1 THNETKK
8 WVRRVFNCDSCHSL
22 LGVPSMSIECSK
34 CAKPAVYLRRYT
46 AERLCKACLAST
58 TLQRVRRTINRE
70 KMLREDDR
78 IAVAVSGG
86 KDSAVLLDVLFR
98 VEQDFPSVELVPI
111 TIDEGIRGYR
121 DKALESAKELASNLS
136 LRLEVRDF
144 SSIFGQSLDEIVT
157 GRDDNSVGACS
168 YCGVLR
174 RRAINTVAK
183 ELAADIVVTGHNL
196 DDEAQTVIMNMMRG
210 DSRRIARIN
219 RSRTNPIGGLV
230 PRVKPIKE
238 ISERDIVAYTHHLS
252 LPYHDVPCPYA
263 VEAYRNDIREFL
275 NRMEHKRPGTLL
287 AILRSSESI
296 TEAFER
302 NTDTSSLQTCDTCGD
317 PSSSRICKVCSML
330 ADLRAE

>member
-1 THNETKK
+1 
-8 WVRRVFNCDSCHSL
+8 
-22 LGVPSMSIECSK
+22 
-34 CAKPAVYLRRYT
+34 
-46 AERLCKACLAST
+46 
-58 TLQRVRRTINRE
+58 
-70 KMLREDDR
+70 MLREDDR

-98 VEQDFPSVELVPI
+98 IEQDFPSVELVPI
-111 TIDEGIRGYR
+111 TIDEGIQGYR
-121 DKALESAKELASNLS
+121 DKALEAARELTTNLG
-136 LRLEVRDF
+136 LKLEVRDF
-144 SSIFGQSLDEIVT
+144 SSTFGQSLDEIVT
-157 GRDDNSVGACS
+157 SRDENSVGACS

-174 RRAINTVAK
+174 RRAINTAAK
-183 ELAADIVVTGHNL
+183 EIEADIVVTGHNM
-196 DDEAQTVIMNMMRG
+196 DDEAQTIMMNMMRG
-210 DSRRIARIN
+210 DSRRIARTN
-219 RSRTNPIGGLV
+219 RSRANPIGGLV

-296 TEAFER
+296 ADAFEQ
-302 NTDTSSLQTCDTCGD
+302 NADESSLQTCDKCGD

-330 ADLRAE
+330 GALRAE

>member
-1 THNETKK
+1 
-8 WVRRVFNCDSCHSL
+8 
-22 LGVPSMSIECSK
+22 
-34 CAKPAVYLRRYT
+34 
-46 AERLCKACLAST
+46 
-58 TLQRVRRTINRE
+58 
-70 KMLREDDR
+70 MLHEDDR

-98 VEQDFPSVELVPI
+98 IEQNFPNVELVPI

-121 DKALESAKELASNLS
+121 DKALEAAKDLASNLG
-136 LRLEVRDF
+136 LKLEVRNF
-144 SSIFGQSLDEIVT
+144 SNLFSQSLDEIVT
-157 GRDDNSVGACS
+157 NRRENSVGACS

-174 RRAINTVAK
+174 RRAINTAAK

-196 DDEAQTVIMNMMRG
+196 DDEAQTIMMNMMRG
-210 DSRRIARIN
+210 DSRRIARTN
-219 RSRTNPIGGLV
+219 RSRASPIGGLV

-238 ISERDIVAYTHHLS
+238 ISERDIVAYAHHIS

-296 TEAFER
+296 TEAFEQ
-302 NTDTSSLQTCDTCGD
+302 NAGTSNLKTCETCGD
-317 PSSSRICKVCSML
+317 PTSSRICKVCSML
-330 ADLRAE
+330 EDLRAE

>member
-1 THNETKK
+1 
-8 WVRRVFNCDSCHSL
+8 
-22 LGVPSMSIECSK
+22 MSIECSK
-34 CAKPAVYLRRYT
+34 CGKPAVYLRRYT
-46 AERLCKACLAST
+46 AERLCIACLTST

-98 VEQDFPSVELVPI
+98 IEQEFPNVELVPI
-111 TIDEGIRGYR
+111 TIDEGIQGYR
-121 DKALESAKELASNLS
+121 DKALEAAKKLTANLS
-136 LRLEVRDF
+136 LKLEVRDF
-144 SSIFGQSLDEIVT
+144 SSLFGQSLDEIVT
-157 GRDDNSVGACS
+157 SRDENSMGACS

-174 RRAINTVAK
+174 RRAINTAAK
-183 ELAADIVVTGHNL
+183 ELAADVVVTGHNL
-196 DDEAQTVIMNMMRG
+196 DDEAQTIMMNMMRG
-210 DSRRIARIN
+210 DSRRIARTS

-238 ISERDIVAYTHHLS
+238 ISERDIVVFTHHHS

-296 TEAFER
+296 AVAFEQSADES
-302 NTDTSSLQTCDTCGD
+302 NLQTCDTCGD

-330 ADLRAE
+330 EALRAE

>member
-1 THNETKK
+1 
-8 WVRRVFNCDSCHSL
+8 
-22 LGVPSMSIECSK
+22 MSVK
-34 CAKPAVYLRRYT
+34 CAKCGGPAVYLRRYT
-46 AERLCKACLAST
+46 AERLCKACMTST

-98 VEQDFPSVELVPI
+98 IEQDFPNVELVPI
-111 TIDEGIRGYR
+111 TIDEGIQGYR
-121 DKALESAKELASNLS
+121 DKALDFAKELTANLG
-136 LRLEVRDF
+136 LKLEVRDF
-144 SSIFGQSLDEIVT
+144 SSIFGHSLDEIVT
-157 GRDDNSVGACS
+157 SRDDNSVGACS

-174 RRAINTVAK
+174 RRAINTAAK
-183 ELAADIVVTGHNL
+183 EVAADVVVTGHNL
-196 DDEAQTVIMNMMRG
+196 DDEAQTIIMNMMRG
-210 DSRRIARIN
+210 DSRRIARTN
-219 RSRTNPIGGLV
+219 RSRASPIGGLV

-238 ISERDIVAYTHHLS
+238 LSERDIVAYTHHHS

-296 TEAFER
+296 AEAFEQSADISNFQR
-302 NTDTSSLQTCDTCGD
+302 CDICGD

-330 ADLRAE
+330 AALRAE